1 MPLSFQGVQRL
12 STNNV
17 LFLLKNKRLQRDTY
31 AKLGDTV
38 DGYKLVGFEP
48 KTIKVKKGGGTFEV
62 NEDVSVL
69 KVSRD
74 NKVIP
79 LTINKDNQGEMG
91 ANLIF
96 LVDQTK
102 MVVKLGDVI
111 KLKNNSYKI
120 IDIKKDTVILAD
132 INTGME
138 MPVQPF
144 SEADK
149 QLYPGIRALKSD
161 STPDIKP

>member
-12 STNNV
+12 STNDVRFQLN
-17 LFLLKNKRLQRDTY
+17 NKRLGSATY

-48 KTIKVKKGGGTFEV
+48 KKIKVKKGTFEV
-62 NEDVSVL
+62 DEDVSVL
-69 KVSRD
+69 KVSKH
-74 NKVIP
+74 NKVVP
-79 LTINKDNQGEMG
+79 LTINRENQGEIG

-102 MVVKLGDVI
+102 MVVKQGDVI

-120 IDIKKDTVILAD
+120 VDIKKDTVILAD

-138 MPVQPF
+138 MPVRPF

-149 QLYPGIRALKSD
+149 QLYPGVGTVKSD
-161 STPDIKP
+161 SSPDIKP

>member
-12 STNNV
+12 STNDV
-17 LFLLKNKRLQRDTY
+17 RFLLKNRHLRRDTY

-48 KTIKVKKGGGTFEV
+48 KKIRVKKGTFEV
-62 NEDVSVL
+62 DEDVSVL
-69 KVSRD
+69 EVSRN

-79 LTINKDNQGEMG
+79 LIIHRENQGEIG

-149 QLYPGIRALKSD
+149 
-161 STPDIKP
+161 